1 MITISIS
8 EEKLEQASKLVHQLY
23 QTTRAMSK
31 SINRALDST
40 NIYGSEWIILKTI
53 RTQGTMTQTVLAN
66 CLNIEPAAI
75 SKTLRQLEKKYLITR
90 QSGTDKR
97 EKYIYLTPLA
107 LEQYDTWHQIIKQNS
122 KHVFEAVTENEQAT
136 LMKLLSKIRQHIND
150 DN

>member
-1 MITISIS
+1 
-8 EEKLEQASKLVHQLY
+8 
-23 QTTRAMSK
+23 MSK

-75 SKTLRQLEKKYLITR
+75 SKTLRQLEKKHLITR

-122 KHVFEAVTENEQAT
+122 KRVFEAVNENEQAT
-136 LMKLLSKIRQHIND
+136 LMKLLGKIRQHIND

>member
-75 SKTLRQLEKKYLITR
+75 SKTLRQLEKKHLITR

-122 KHVFEAVTENEQAT
+122 KRVFEAVNESDQAT
-136 LMKLLSKIRQHIND
+136 LMKLLGKIRQHIND

>member
-75 SKTLRQLEKKYLITR
+75 SKTLRQLEKKHLITR

-122 KHVFEAVTENEQAT
+122 KRVFEAVNENEQAT
-136 LMKLLSKIRQHIND
+136 LMKLLGKIRQHIND

>member
-75 SKTLRQLEKKYLITR
+75 SKTLRQLEKKHLITR

-122 KHVFEAVTENEQAT
+122 KRVFEAVNESEQAT
-136 LMKLLSKIRQHIND
+136 LMKLLGKIRQHIND

>member
-1 MITISIS
+1 VITISIS

-75 SKTLRQLEKKYLITR
+75 SKTLRQLEKKHLITR

-122 KHVFEAVTENEQAT
+122 KRVFEAVNESEQAT
-136 LMKLLSKIRQHIND
+136 LMKLLGKIRQHIND

>member
-75 SKTLRQLEKKYLITR
+75 SKTLRQLEKKHLITR

-122 KHVFEAVTENEQAT
+122 KRVFEAVNENEQAT
-136 LMKLLSKIRQHIND
+136 LMKLLGKIHQHIND

>member
-8 EEKLEQASKLVHQLY
+8 EEKLEQASKLVHQHY

-75 SKTLRQLEKKYLITR
+75 SKTLRQLEKKHLITR

-122 KHVFEAVTENEQAT
+122 KRVFEAVNESEQAT
-136 LMKLLSKIRQHIND
+136 LMKLLGKIRQHIND